1 MRVLLNFFKL
11 HGGEKK
17 KTLLLKF
24 FTFLETLDNWVL
36 VRVVSNFL

>member
-11 HGGEKK
+11 FSQKKKKNFKLHGVEK

-24 FTFLETLDNWVL
+24 FTFLENLDY
-36 VRVVSNFL
+36 